1 MTQPD
6 ITHVWYVD
14 DLVDAPHL
22 VGRHASNSDY
32 SALWEQ
38 HLDPVHIPPTCSRHG
53 WPTGCQTTGRTTST
67 LTSSR
72 ARRTLGR

>member
-38 HLDPVHIPPTCSRHG
+38 CHVPLCSPRVG
-53 WPTGCQTTGRTTST
+53 QGSDTRYRP
-67 LTSSR
+67 
-72 ARRTLGR
+72 